1 MAKRE
6 KTSVSNRT
14 FPPGYKPART
24 KYSTQPARQGV
35 KRWLIRAAKDD
46 REVVVIDAVNEDEA
60 LQRAYS
66 MSATLQTLG
75 VWPALPVM
83 YAEEHAD
90 GPVCI
95 SWFRE
100 GSFRALED
108 RKAAAS

>member
-1 MAKRE
+1 MTRGK

-14 FPPGYKPART
+14 FLPGYKPART
-24 KYSTQPARQGV
+24 KYSAKPARLGV
-35 KRWLIRAAKDD
+35 KRWLIRAAKDE
-46 REVVVIDAVNEDEA
+46 REVVVIDAINEDEA

-75 VWPALPVM
+75 VWPALPVL
-83 YAEEHAD
+83 YAEEHGD
-90 GPVCI
+90 GPVYI

-108 RKAAAS
+108 REAAAS